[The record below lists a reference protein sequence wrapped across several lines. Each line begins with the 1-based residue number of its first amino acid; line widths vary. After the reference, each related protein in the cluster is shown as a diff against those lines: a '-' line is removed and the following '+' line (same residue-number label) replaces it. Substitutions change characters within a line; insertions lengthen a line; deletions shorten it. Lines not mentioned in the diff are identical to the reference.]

1 MAETAARAGSA
12 GDETYVFHT
21 TEALKAL
28 ADPLRLRFL
37 ILLADGPSTVKE
49 AAEALGVPPTR
60 LYYHVK
66 ILERYGLIHV
76 AGRRMVSGIE
86 ERTYR
91 ARAKTW
97 TMSPSLAASAISTT
111 GTLRAMMNMVRA
123 EIEAALQARPEE
135 PIASDVSSP
144 LPAVGLTQLALEK
157 EDLEELERRFGGVM
171 EDFGM
176 GDAERATGKPI
187 YHMFFAVYPA
197 PQGPPPA
204 SSAEGD

>member
-1 MAETAARAGSA
+1 MP
-12 GDETYVFHT
+12 GDEDTYVFHSA
-21 TEALKAL
+21 EALKAL
-28 ADPLRLRFL
+28 ADPLRIRFL

-66 ILERYGLIHV
+66 LLERYGLISV
-76 AGRRMVSGIE
+76 AGRRLVSGIE

-97 TMSPSLAASAISTT
+97 TMSPSLAASAISAT
-111 GTLRAMMNMVRA
+111 GALRAMVNMVRA

-135 PIASDVSSP
+135 PIATDVSSP
-144 LPAVGLTQLALEK
+144 LPAVGLTQLALGK
-157 EDLEELERRFGGVM
+157 EDLEELERRFGSVM

-176 GDAERATGKPI
+176 DQAERAEGKPV

-197 PQGPPPA
+197 PRGSSPA
-204 SSAEGD
+204 RPVEGD